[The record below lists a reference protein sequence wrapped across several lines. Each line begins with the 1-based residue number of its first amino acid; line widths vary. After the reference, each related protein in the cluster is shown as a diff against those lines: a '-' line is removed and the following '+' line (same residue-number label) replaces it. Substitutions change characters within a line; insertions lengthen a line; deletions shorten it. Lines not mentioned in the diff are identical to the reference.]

1 MDLVP
6 KDQTTQI
13 GLLLGSALLGIL
25 VLKNFEKQLSSNVSN
40 GLVAL
45 VIVGTLYLAMDI
57 HNQSQEGFYQ
67 DVVESNSDDVPGM
80 LLNQTTA
87 AANVAQD
94 AANQANEA
102 ANQVNQAV
110 KEMNNLKAQVR
121 KEARN
126 ASANNAAANNAAAN
140 NAAANNAAA
149 NNAAANNAAA
159 NNAAAN
165 NAAANNAAANNAA
178 ANNAAGN
185 NAGVPDNNDPDA
197 SEFAN
202 VEGLAAPAPV
212 PNECYPK
219 DILAPEELLPKDIQS
234 QFAENTPNAPG
245 ALGDQNFLNA
255 GFHLGVNTVGQSLRN
270 ANRQLRSEPPNPQVK
285 VSPWLQSTI
294 EPDVNRRPLEIASA
308 QL

>member
-67 DVVESNSDDVPGM
+67 DVVESNSNDVPGM

-126 ASANNAAANNAAAN
+126 AAANNAAA
-140 NAAANNAAA
+140 
-149 NNAAANNAAA
+149 
-159 NNAAAN
+159 
-165 NAAANNAAANNAA
+165 
-178 ANNAAGN
+178 N

-245 ALGDQNFLNA
+245 SLGDQNFLNA
-255 GFHLGVNTVGQSLRN
+255 GFHVGVNTVGQSLRN